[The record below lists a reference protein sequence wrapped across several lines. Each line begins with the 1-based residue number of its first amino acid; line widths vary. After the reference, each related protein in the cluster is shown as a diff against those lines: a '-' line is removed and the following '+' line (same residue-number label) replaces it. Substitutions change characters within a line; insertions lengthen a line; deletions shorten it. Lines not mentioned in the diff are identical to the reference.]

1 MDKIFNITNEE
12 LKDLNLVQYK
22 KKLFQHFNIQQ
33 NPHEKSAIALHLECA
48 VLPSTQTLLIYPPRH
63 DGEVISETSQLIGL
77 WRKRLL
83 CFLYLLYVDSL
94 YPILSQIQYHLKHHI
109 VVSYSSSSSNSS
121 TINPPVLIWSGAQH
135 YPPERKIC
143 ILVELFFLL
152 RLFSLSFSL
161 FSSTELVLT
170 QDISDYIS
178 ESNTSNQDI
187 LWMKNETLHSLFSR
201 AEYNDESKLSQF
213 IILTI
218 LSYPNFLS
226 KLHEMITQHESYSLK
241 GMRSH
246 GLYPKLLNDKH
257 FLPSIH
263 TFRHGH
269 TKSLSELMTLQ
280 PSHYAFEES
289 LYFNQQQP
297 NIMAGTTTN
306 SSQSP
311 LSRFETKFFRPTPPM
326 LEFNPDFELMWINDV
341 NTYSSSQYIGQMKQK
356 PSEYHLDT
364 GFDIDSTHLFCLYE
378 LNSSNK
384 GGFMSSNH
392 QRGQTSTPFS
402 QSSETSQAVG
412 DSGGVV
418 LMKRGKTNQ
427 ENELNELFSKA
438 FKQQLQ
444 PVQTKNLIQN
454 FDKITMFTELLTPN
468 RLTDL
473 VKNNRE
479 LASKCL
485 QVLIHTNNKRLNE
498 YMSVLVSI
506 PVSLQLLEVVNT
518 LLNKSDAVTTNLFTQ
533 NLEDSKSSSFLHTLL
548 RNCMAHCNQSAQ
560 DPPSQTRKVRL
571 VCVFVQRL
579 IREEILTVNP
589 EDFIFLELQSFCIEF
604 VKIKEAAELHS
615 LLLAR
620 K

>member
-1 MDKIFNITNEE
+1 MDKIFNITDEE
-12 LKDLNLVQYK
+12 LKDLNLIQYK

-48 VLPSTQTLLIYPPRH
+48 VLPSTQTLVIYPPRH
-63 DGEVISETSQLIGL
+63 DGEVISESSQLIGL

-83 CFLYLLYVDSL
+83 CFLYSLYVDSL
-94 YPILSQIQYHLKHHI
+94 YPILHQIQYHLKHHI
-109 VVSYSSSSSNSS
+109 SMSYSSSSTN
-121 TINPPVLIWSGAQH
+121 PVLIWSGAQH
-135 YPPERKIC
+135 YPSERKIC

-161 FSSTELVLT
+161 FPSTDMVLT

-178 ESNTSNQDI
+178 EHSNTSNQDI

-201 AEYNDESKLSQF
+201 AEYNDESKLFQL
-213 IILTI
+213 ILFTI
-218 LSYPNFLS
+218 LSNPNFLS
-226 KLHEMITQHESYSLK
+226 KIHDMIIQHESYSLR

-257 FLPSIH
+257 FLPSAH
-263 TFRHGH
+263 TSTRYGN

-280 PSHYAFEES
+280 PSHYAFEDS

-297 NIMAGTTTN
+297 NTVAGISN

-311 LSRFETKFFRPTPPM
+311 LSRFETKFFRPTPPI
-326 LEFNPDFELMWINDV
+326 LEFNSDFELMWIGDV
-341 NTYSSSQYIGQMKQK
+341 NTYSSSQFIRQMKQK
-356 PSEYHLDT
+356 PSEYHLDS

-392 QRGQTSTPFS
+392 QRGQKSSSFN
-402 QSSETSQAVG
+402 QSSEATTQTLG
-412 DSGGVV
+412 DSGGGVV
-418 LMKRGKTNQ
+418 LMKRAKTNQ
-427 ENELNELFSKA
+427 ENEMNELFSKT

-444 PVQTKNLIQN
+444 PVHIKNLIQN

-518 LLNKSDAVTTNLFTQ
+518 LLNKTDVVTTNLFTQ
-533 NLEDSKSSSFLHTLL
+533 NLEDSKSSSFLHSLL
-548 RNCMAHCNQSAQ
+548 RNCMTHCHQSAQ

-579 IREEILTVNP
+579 IREEILNVNS

-615 LLLAR
+615 LLLS
-620 K
+620 KK